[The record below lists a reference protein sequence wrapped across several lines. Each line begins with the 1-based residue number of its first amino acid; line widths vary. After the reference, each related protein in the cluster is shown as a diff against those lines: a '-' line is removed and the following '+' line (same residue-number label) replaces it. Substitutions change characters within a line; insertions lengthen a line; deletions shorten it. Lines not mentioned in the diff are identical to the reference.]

1 MDGKIRRSHSSA
13 FKAQVAL
20 AAIKEE
26 KTITELAGLYGVH
39 ATQITKWKKQALD
52 SLSEIFSNKQERRS
66 QEEHENTEELYRHVK
81 YPVFQDHFLKLV
93 MQTDRVTF

>member
-20 AAIKEE
+20 AAIREE

-52 SLSEIFSNKQERRS
+52 SLSEIFS
-66 QEEHENTEELYRHVK
+66 
-81 YPVFQDHFLKLV
+81 
-93 MQTDRVTF
+93 

>member
-52 SLSEIFSNKQERRS
+52 SLSEIFS
-66 QEEHENTEELYRHVK
+66 
-81 YPVFQDHFLKLV
+81 
-93 MQTDRVTF
+93 

>member
-20 AAIKEE
+20 AAIRQE

-66 QEEHENTEELYRHVK
+66 QEEHENTEELYRQIGKQKVEIE
-81 YPVFQDHFLKLV
+81 FLKKKV
-93 MQTDRVTF
+93 GYFER

>member
-66 QEEHENTEELYRHVK
+66 QEEHENTEELYRQIGKQKVEIEFPK
-81 YPVFQDHFLKLV
+81 KKVGYFE
-93 MQTDRVTF
+93 R

>member
-1 MDGKIRRSHSSA
+1 MEGKIRRFHSSA

-52 SLSEIFSNKQERRS
+52 SLSEIFSNKQERRN
-66 QEEHENTEELYRHVK
+66 QEEHENTEELYRQIGKQKVEIE
-81 YPVFQDHFLKLV
+81 FLKKKV
-93 MQTDRVTF
+93 GYFER

>member
-66 QEEHENTEELYRHVK
+66 QEEHENTEELYRQIGKQKVEIE
-81 YPVFQDHFLKLV
+81 FLKKKV
-93 MQTDRVTF
+93 GYFER

>member
-1 MDGKIRRSHSSA
+1 MDGKIRRFHSSA

-20 AAIKEE
+20 AAIREE

-66 QEEHENTEELYRHVK
+66 QEEHENTEELYRQIGKQKVEIE
-81 YPVFQDHFLKLV
+81 FLKKKGGNFE
-93 MQTDRVTF
+93 R

>member
-66 QEEHENTEELYRHVK
+66 QEEHENTEELYRQIGKQKVEIE
-81 YPVFQDHFLKLV
+81 FLKKGGV
-93 MQTDRVTF
+93 F

>member
-20 AAIKEE
+20 AAIREE

-66 QEEHENTEELYRHVK
+66 QEEHENTEELYRQIGKQKVEIE
-81 YPVFQDHFLKLV
+81 FLKKKV
-93 MQTDRVTF
+93 GYFER

>member
-1 MDGKIRRSHSSA
+1 MDGKIRRFHSSA

-66 QEEHENTEELYRHVK
+66 QEEHENTEELYRQIGKQKVEIE
-81 YPVFQDHFLKLV
+81 FLKKKV
-93 MQTDRVTF
+93 GYFER

>member
-1 MDGKIRRSHSSA
+1 MDGKIRRFHSSA

-26 KTITELAGLYGVH
+26 KTITELVGLYGVH

-52 SLSEIFSNKQERRS
+52 SLSEIFSNKHERRS
-66 QEEHENTEELYRHVK
+66 QETHENTEELYRQIGKQKVEIE
-81 YPVFQDHFLKLV
+81 FLKKKV
-93 MQTDRVTF
+93 GYFEG